1 MFQKK
6 NEELVGDAEMS
17 APPMKPFTKIGSHA
31 PSKPLTK
38 KT

>member
-6 NEELVGDAEMS
+6 NEELAGDAKMS
-17 APPMKPFTKIGSHA
+17 APPMKPFTKKGSHA
-31 PSKPLTK
+31 PSKPPTK

>member
-6 NEELVGDAEMS
+6 KEELAGDAEMS

-31 PSKPLTK
+31 PSKPPTK

>member
-6 NEELVGDAEMS
+6 KEELAGDAEMS
-17 APPMKPFTKIGSHA
+17 AAPMKPFTKKGSHA
-31 PSKPLTK
+31 PSKPPRK